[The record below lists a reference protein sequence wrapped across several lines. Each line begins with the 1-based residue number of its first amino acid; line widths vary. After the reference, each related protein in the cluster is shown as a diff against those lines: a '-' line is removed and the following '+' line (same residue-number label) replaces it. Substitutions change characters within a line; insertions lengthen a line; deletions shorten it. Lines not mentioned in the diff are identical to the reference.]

1 MSDSIASRLRL
12 LRALAG
18 NPTQQRA
25 ARAARL
31 RTLTYL
37 SQLEHG
43 HRPDPHVSTVVALA
57 RAYGVTVD
65 WLATGTGTAV
75 AGRPRLVLDAE
86 SRAAQRAI
94 RAAFERANDNAAAQ
108 EAA

>member
-1 MSDSIASRLRL
+1 MSESIADRLRL
-12 LRALAG
+12 LRSLAG

-31 RTLTYL
+31 GTLTYL

-43 HRPDPHVSTVVALA
+43 RRPDPHVSTVVALA

-65 WLATGTGTAV
+65 WLATGEGPAV
-75 AGRPRLVLDAE
+75 AGRPRLALNAS

-94 RAAFERANDNAAAQ
+94 RTAFESADNAAAQ